1 MRCCPYHPPQHEPG
15 KAAVESFDPG
25 LAPRQAL
32 WESIVAALRRAI
44 ILGELR
50 PGLHLEEPALAEKF
64 GVSRIPVREAL
75 TRLAHEGLVRL
86 EPRRGAFVVGV
97 TEAEIHDIYEM
108 RRLIEVHAIR
118 SATQQAT
125 PDGLLQLRV
134 QAEAFHDAVQANA
147 AERYAEPDVRFHRH
161 IVVLGGNQRLLAAWD
176 PIGGLIATFLSI
188 TNTRYRNL
196 PGSAASHFR
205 MVDLIAERDA
215 AAAAAELEG
224 HLANGEAIMHQAMR
238 EIYQGGDIPATRA
251 LK

>member
-1 MRCCPYHPPQHEPG
+1 LRQLG
-15 KAAVESFDPG
+15 DGDVAVDTFDPG

-44 ILGELR
+44 IMGELQ

-97 TEAEIHDIYEM
+97 TELEIHDIYEM
-108 RRLIEVHAIR
+108 RRLIEGHAIR
-118 SATQQAT
+118 SATERAT
-125 PDGLLQLRV
+125 TTGLALLRGE
-134 QAEAFHDAVQANA
+134 AEAFRQAVDANA
-147 AERYAEPDVRFHRH
+147 VERYAEPDVRFHRQ

-205 MVDLIAERDA
+205 MIDLIASRDA
-215 AAAAAELEG
+215 DSAAAELEG

-238 EIYQGGDIPATRA
+238 EIYASADLLPSRG

>member
-1 MRCCPYHPPQHEPG
+1 MRSRFYDGPRRHAG
-15 KAAVESFDPG
+15 KLAVDTFDPG

-32 WESIVAALRRAI
+32 WEAIVAALRRAI

-97 TEAEIHDIYEM
+97 TETEIHDIYEL

-118 SATQQAT
+118 SAAERAT
-125 PDGLLQLRV
+125 TAGLVRLQL
-134 QAEAFHDAVQANA
+134 EADQFQDAVRNNA
-147 AERYAEPDVRFHRH
+147 VERYAEPDVKFHRQ

-176 PIGGLIATFLSI
+176 PIGGLVATFLSI

-196 PGSAASHFR
+196 PGSVASHYR
-205 MVDLIAERDA
+205 MIDSIRDGDAESA
-215 AAAAAELEG
+215 SAELQA
-224 HLANGEAIMHQAMR
+224 HLANGEEIMHQAMR
-238 EIYQGGDIPATRA
+238 EIYAGADILPGRGIR
-251 LK
+251 